1 MADAPLPW
9 WEWTSHTNFS
19 FLTGAS
25 HPEDFVQRAYEL
37 GYRGLGITDYDGV
50 YGIVRG
56 YRRQQQFPEGR
67 QLPLFYGCE
76 MHLADDHTRP
86 VVYRDT
92 VTLLA
97 LNRAGYQQM
106 NELISFAHR
115 DSKDRAVLP
124 LEHLLNRASPDLICL
139 QPMRGLIRRENR
151 AVVEARY
158 KRLREAFGPNF
169 FLLISRHLNPAED
182 HWIPLTLELGRRL
195 DIPYLCSQDPFFHD
209 EKSKEVCDILQA
221 IRLNQTVDAVIP
233 HLFVNRERC
242 LQPTALLYQRYQ
254 GLPGFQEAQQRA
266 AALAERFHFNL
277 WELCYQYPQEMLPPG
292 HTAQSYLEDVTWEA
306 ARQRYPKGI
315 PPTIV
320 STIEKELNLSAHL
333 NIADYFLTVWQIV
346 SWARS
351 QNILCQGR
359 GSAANSA
366 ICYVLNITSVNPER
380 FDLLFERFLCAE
392 RGEPPDIDVDFEH
405 ERREEVIQHI
415 YERYG
420 RHRAAMVANVIAFRS
435 RSSLR
440 TVGKALGIP
449 MAIIDDVNILQERRL
464 QRFDKGPTLEESPPS
479 GWGDKAVE
487 AQIPVDLWFDLAARI
502 KGFPQHMG
510 IHSGG
515 FILNHEDMTGIS
527 PIEPATMEGRTVV
540 QWSKEDIEALNI
552 FKIDVLAL
560 GMLTVIRKAFH
571 LVKETQGK
579 SYTMYEIP
587 ADDPATY
594 RMIQKAETVGTFQIE
609 SRAQMSMLPRLKP
622 QNFYEIAVQI
632 GIIRPGP
639 IVGGLINSY
648 LKRKQGTEPITYP
661 DPRLIPILKR
671 TLGIPIFQEQVMRIA
686 MLVGNLSASEAD
698 QLRKHISSWTP
709 TQGFGPLVQKLEAGF
724 RQSGLQEKFIDQL
737 LGHLHG
743 FTNYGFPE
751 SHSISFAMIAYA
763 SSYLKCHYPAAFY
776 VSLLNSQ
783 PVGFYSIHALVQT
796 ARREGLALRPI
807 DINRSDWDSTLE
819 ETEPGV
825 WAIRLGFHLV
835 NGIKEAG
842 ARRLMERRKAKGPW
856 THLGPFLQDHVAHR
870 TDLTAL
876 AAAGA
881 LHGFGIERAAAIWLT
896 EAVPFAPILDHE
908 LPYAFEAEDEQLRL
922 ERDFISF
929 STTLGQHPAQVLR
942 ERYWAYEVP
951 VKKVETAQQLLQ
963 RRDGYTVHAFG
974 LVLVRQAPMTAKGME
989 FFTME
994 DESGFINLVFTP
1006 QILKSYKN
1014 IAHAHA
1020 FLCIK
1025 GRLQRQGEGHSI
1037 LVQQVFPR
1045 QLKDPK
1051 IISLVERTAE
1061 AQAPLHEEAFTRLPP
1076 ARNFH

>member
-1 MADAPLPW
+1 MADAGLPW
-9 WEWTSHTNFS
+9 WEWTCHTNFS

-25 HPEDFVQRAYEL
+25 HPEDCVQRAHDL

-50 YGIVRG
+50 YGIVRAW
-56 YRRQQQFPEGR
+56 RRQQEWPEP
-67 QLPLFYGCE
+67 QKLPLFHGCE
-76 MHLADDHTRP
+76 MHLAADHQRP
-86 VVYRDT
+86 VVYRDS
-92 VTLLA
+92 VILLA
-97 LNRAGYQQM
+97 LNRSGYRQM

-124 LEHLLNRASPDLICL
+124 LDHLLAKASPDLICL
-139 QPMRGLIRRENR
+139 QPMRGLIRREPM
-151 AVVEARY
+151 ARVQERY
-158 KRLREAFGPNF
+158 QSLRDAFGDNF

-182 HWIPLTLELGRRL
+182 HWIPLTLELSRRL
-195 DIPYLCSQDPFFHD
+195 DIPWLCSQDAFFHE
-209 EKSKEVCDILQA
+209 EKAKELCDILQA
-221 IRLNQTVDAVIP
+221 IRLNQTVDEVIP

-242 LQPTALLYQRYQ
+242 LHPPALLYQRYQ
-254 GLPGFQEAQQRA
+254 ALPGFQEALRRA
-266 AALAERFHFNL
+266 AALAERFHFHPG
-277 WELCYQYPQEMLPPG
+277 ELCYQYPQEMLPPG
-292 HTAQSYLEDVTWEA
+292 HTAQSYLEEITWEA
-306 ARQRYPKGI
+306 ARQRYPAGI
-315 PPTIV
+315 PDTV
-320 STIEKELNLSAHL
+320 LNTLQKELNLSAQL

-366 ICYVLNITSVNPER
+366 ICYVLNITAVNPER

-435 RSSLR
+435 RSALR
-440 TVGKALGIP
+440 MVGKALGIP
-449 MAIIDDVNILQERRL
+449 MAIIQDVNLLQERRL
-464 QRFDKGPTLEESPPS
+464 QRLDKAPTLAEGESS
-479 GWGDKAVE
+479 GWGDPTVNASL
-487 AQIPVDLWFDLAARI
+487 PVDLWFDLAQRI

-515 FILNHEDMTGIS
+515 FILNHEDMTSIV
-527 PIEPATMEGRTVV
+527 PVEPATMEGRTVV

-560 GMLTVIRKAFH
+560 GMLTVIRKAFD
-571 LVKETQGK
+571 LVHRTQGK
-579 SYTMYEIP
+579 RYTLYEIP
-587 ADDPATY
+587 PDDPATY
-594 RMIQKAETVGTFQIE
+594 RMIQRAETVGTFQIE
-609 SRAQMSMLPRLKP
+609 SRAQMSMLPRLRP
-622 QNFYEIAVQI
+622 ENFYELAVQI

-648 LKRKQGTEPITYP
+648 LRRKQGTEPITYP

-686 MLVGNLSASEAD
+686 MLVGRFSASEAD
-698 QLRKHISSWTP
+698 QLRKHIGSWTP
-709 TQGFGPLVQKLEAGF
+709 SRGFGPLVEKLEQGF
-724 RQSGLQEKFIDQL
+724 RQSGLQEKFIEQM

-783 PVGFYSIHALVQT
+783 PMGFYSIHALVQT
-796 ARREGLALRPI
+796 ARREGLHFRPI
-807 DINRSDWDSTLE
+807 DINRSEWESTLE
-819 ETEPGV
+819 EQAPGV

-835 NGIKEAG
+835 NGLQQAG
-842 ARRLMERRKAKGPW
+842 ARRLIERRQRQGFW
-856 THLGPFLQDHVAHR
+856 NSLGPFLQENVAHR

-881 LHGFGIERAAAIWLT
+881 LQGFGIDRAAAIWLT
-896 EAVPFAPILDHE
+896 EAVPFAPLLDHE
-908 LPYAFEAEDEQLRL
+908 LPYDFAAEDDQLRM
-922 ERDFISF
+922 ERDFGSF
-929 STTLGQHPAQVLR
+929 STTLGQHPALLLR
-942 ERYWAYEVP
+942 ERFWAYELP
-951 VKKVETAQQLLQ
+951 AEKLETAQQLTQ
-963 RRDGYTVHAFG
+963 RRDGVTVHAFG

-989 FFTME
+989 FFTLE
-994 DESGFINLVFTP
+994 DETGFINLVFTP
-1006 QILKSYKN
+1006 QTLALYKH
-1014 IAHAHA
+1014 IAHTHA
-1020 FLCIK
+1020 FLCVR

-1037 LVQQVFPR
+1037 LVQHVFPR
-1045 QLKDPK
+1045 QIKDPK
-1051 IISLVERTAE
+1051 IVSLLERTTSMPVDVAE
-1061 AQAPLHEEAFTRLPP
+1061 EMFARLPP

>member
-1 MADAPLPW
+1 MADAVLPW
-9 WEWTSHTNFS
+9 WEWSCHSNFS

-25 HPEDFVQRAYEL
+25 HPEDCVQRAYDL
-37 GYRGLGITDYDGV
+37 GYRGLGMTDYDGV
-50 YGIVRG
+50 YGIVRA
-56 YRRQQQFPEGR
+56 YRRQQQLPENR
-67 QLPLFYGCE
+67 QLPLFHGCE
-76 MHLADDHTRP
+76 MHLAADHTRP

-92 VTLLA
+92 VILLA
-97 LNRAGYQQM
+97 LNRSGYRQM

-115 DSKDRAVLP
+115 ESKDRAVLP
-124 LEHLLNRASPDLICL
+124 WEHLLNRASPDLICL
-139 QPMRGLIRRENR
+139 QPMRGLIRRE
-151 AVVEARY
+151 APQLVQKRY
-158 KRLREAFGPNF
+158 QTLREAFGENF

-182 HWIPLTLELGRRL
+182 HWIPLTLEFSRRL
-195 DIPYLCSQDPFFHD
+195 DIPYLCSQDAFFHD
-209 EKSKEVCDILQA
+209 EKSKELCDILQA
-221 IRLNQTVDAVIP
+221 IRLNQSMDEVIP

-242 LQPTALLYQRYQ
+242 LHPPALLHQRYQ
-254 GLPGFQEAQQRA
+254 ALPGFHEAMRRA
-266 AALAERFHFNL
+266 ASLAERFQFNL

-292 HTAQSYLEDVTWEA
+292 HTAQSYLEEVTWEA
-306 ARQRYPKGI
+306 ARQRYPNGI
-315 PPTIV
+315 PPAVV
-320 STIEKELNLSAHL
+320 STLEKELNLSAHL

-366 ICYVLNITSVNPER
+366 ICYVLHITSVNPER

-435 RSSLR
+435 RSALR
-440 TVGKALGIP
+440 SVGKALGMP
-449 MAIIDDVNILQERRL
+449 MSLIQDVNLLQERRL
-464 QRFDKGPTLEESPPS
+464 QRFDQTPKLDERTPS
-479 GWGDKAVE
+479 AWSDANGE
-487 AQIPVDLWFDLAARI
+487 AGIPVDLWFDLAQRI

-515 FILNHEDMTGIS
+515 FILTHEDMISIS

-560 GMLTVIRKAFH
+560 GMLTVIRKAFD
-571 LVKETQGK
+571 LVAQTQGK
-579 SYTMYEIP
+579 RYTLYGIP
-587 ADDPATY
+587 PDDPGTY
-594 RMIQKAETVGTFQIE
+594 RMIQRAETVGTFQIE
-609 SRAQMSMLPRLKP
+609 SRAQMAMLPRLRP
-622 QNFYEIAVQI
+622 QNFYELAVQI

-648 LKRKQGTEPITYP
+648 LRRKQGKEAITYP

-686 MLVGNLSASEAD
+686 MLVGRFSASEAD
-698 QLRKHISSWTP
+698 QLRKHIGSWTP
-709 TQGFGPLVQKLEAGF
+709 TQGFGPLVQKLEEGL
-724 RQSGLQEKFIDQL
+724 RQSGLEEKFIEQI

-783 PVGFYSIHALVQT
+783 PVGFYSIHALVQA
-796 ARREGLALRPI
+796 ARREGLAFRPI
-807 DINRSDWDSTLE
+807 NINRSDWDSTLE
-819 ETEPGV
+819 ETAPGV
-825 WAIRLGFHLV
+825 WAIRFGFHLV
-835 NGIKEAG
+835 TGIKEAG
-842 ARRLMERRKAKGPW
+842 ARRLIKHREAQGPW
-856 THLGPFLQDHVAHR
+856 THLGPFLQENVAHR
-870 TDLTAL
+870 SDLTAL

-881 LHGFGIERAAAIWLT
+881 LDGFGIERGTAIWLA
-896 EAVPFAPILDHE
+896 EAVPFAPLLDHE
-908 LPYAFEAEDEQLRL
+908 LPYDFGKEDEQLRL

-929 STTLGQHPAQVLR
+929 STTLGQHPAQILR
-942 ERYWAYEVP
+942 ERYWAYELP
-951 VKKVETAQQLLQ
+951 AQKLETASQLMQ
-963 RRDGYTVHAFG
+963 RRAGVIVHAFG

-989 FFTME
+989 FFTLE
-994 DESGFINLVFTP
+994 DETGFINLVFNP
-1006 QILKSYKN
+1006 QTLALYKH
-1014 IAHAHA
+1014 IAHTHA
-1020 FLCIK
+1020 FLCIRGK
-1025 GRLQRQGEGHSI
+1025 LQRQGEGHSI
-1037 LVQQVFPR
+1037 LVQHVYPR

-1051 IISLVERTAE
+1051 VISLVERSNRQPVE
-1061 AQAPLHEEAFTRLPP
+1061 IKEETFTRLPP

>member
-1 MADAPLPW
+1 M
-9 WEWTSHTNFS
+9 
-19 FLTGAS
+19 
-25 HPEDFVQRAYEL
+25 QRAHEL

-50 YGIVRG
+50 YGIVRAF
-56 YRRQQQFPEGR
+56 RQQQLLAEGQVQ
-67 QLPLFYGCE
+67 QLLAEGQQIPLFFGSE
-76 MHLADDHTRP
+76 IHLAADHKQP
-86 VVYRDT
+86 PVYRDSII
-92 VTLLA
+92 LLA
-97 LNRAGYQQM
+97 LNRSGYHQL
-106 NELISFAHR
+106 NELISFAHKG
-115 DSKDRAVLP
+115 SKDAAVLP
-124 LEHLLNRASPDLICL
+124 LDRLLAAASPDLICL
-139 QPMRGLIRRENR
+139 QPMRGLIRR
-151 AVVEARY
+151 ATPAMVYARY
-158 KRLREAFGPNF
+158 QSVREAFGPNF

-195 DIPYLCSQDPFFHD
+195 EIPYLCSQDAFFHD
-209 EKSKEVCDILQA
+209 EKSKELCDILQA
-221 IRLNQTVDAVIP
+221 IRLNQTVDEVMP
-233 HLFVNRERC
+233 HLFINRERC
-242 LQPTALLYQRYQ
+242 LQPTELLYQRYQ
-254 GLPGFQEAQQRA
+254 GLPGFADSMRRSQE
-266 AALAERFHFNL
+266 LAERFRFNL

-292 HTAQSYLEDVTWEA
+292 HTAQSYLEEVTWEA
-306 ARQRYPKGI
+306 ARQRYPGGI
-315 PPTIV
+315 PSSV
-320 STIEKELNLSAHL
+320 ASTLEKELDLSAHL
-333 NIADYFLTVWQIV
+333 SIADYFLTVWQIV

-351 QNILCQGR
+351 QDILCQGR

-366 ICYVLNITSVNPER
+366 ICYVLHITSVNPER
-380 FDLLFERFLCAE
+380 FELLFERFLCAE

-420 RHRAAMVANVIAFRS
+420 RHRAAMVANVITFRS
-435 RSSLR
+435 RSALR

-449 MAIIDDVNILQERRL
+449 MPIIEDVNLLQERRL
-464 QRFDKGPTLEESPPS
+464 QRLEAPTLDENMPS
-479 GWGDKAVE
+479 GWGDPTVTDR
-487 AQIPVDLWFDLAARI
+487 IPVDLWFDLAERI

-515 FILNHEDMTGIS
+515 FILNHTDMTTIS

-560 GMLTVIRKAFH
+560 GMLTVIRKAFD
-571 LVKETQGK
+571 LVEKTQGK
-579 SYTMYEIP
+579 RYTLYGIP

-609 SRAQMSMLPRLKP
+609 SRAQMSMLPRLRP
-622 QNFYEIAVQI
+622 QNFYELAVQI

-648 LKRKQGTEPITYP
+648 LRRKQGREPILYP

-686 MLVGNLSASEAD
+686 MLVGNFSASEAD
-698 QLRKHISSWTP
+698 QLRKHIGSWSP
-709 TQGFGPLVQKLEAGF
+709 TKGFGPMVKKLEEGF
-724 RQSGLQEKFIDQL
+724 RKSGLQEKFITQI

-763 SSYLKCHYPAAFY
+763 SSYLKCHHSAAFY

-796 ARREGLALRPI
+796 ARREGLAFHPI

-819 ETEPGV
+819 EQRPGV

-835 NGIKEAG
+835 GGIKEAG
-842 ARRLMERRKAKGPW
+842 ARRLIEKRRSQGLW
-856 THLGPFLQDHVAHR
+856 TSLGPFLQQNVTHR

-881 LHGFGIERAAAIWLT
+881 LQGFGIDRAAAIWLT
-896 EAVPFAPILDHE
+896 EAVPFAPLLDHE
-908 LPYAFEAEDEQLRL
+908 LPYEFTVEDDQMRL
-922 ERDFISF
+922 ERDFGSF
-929 STTLGQHPAQVLR
+929 STTLGQHPAQLLR
-942 ERYWAYEVP
+942 ERFWSYELP
-951 VKKVETAQQLLQ
+951 VQKLETASQLGE
-963 RRDGYTVHAFG
+963 RRDGSTVHAFG

-994 DESGFINLVFTP
+994 DETGFINLVFTP
-1006 QILKSYKN
+1006 QTLGLYKH
-1014 IAHAHA
+1014 IAHTHA
-1020 FLCIK
+1020 FLCVR
-1025 GRLQRQGEGHSI
+1025 GRLQRQGEGHSV
-1037 LVQQVFPR
+1037 LVQQVYPR
-1045 QLKDPK
+1045 HVKDPK
-1051 IISLVERTAE
+1051 IASLLDRTGPK
-1061 AQAPLHEEAFTRLPP
+1061 APGTLEETFTRLPP